1 MAEASSEERT
11 LPPTEWRR
19 ERARRA
25 GDAAISRDLI
35 AGFAFAGACAALVA
49 GGKAW
54 VGGLL
59 AYLHLALAGATSANS
74 VSPAIHAG
82 LAAAGTALAMPLGVV
97 LASSVLAGLVQTRGN
112 FAAESLRAHARRF
125 VPSLGRLFG
134 RESGIDAAMDLGKI
148 AVLGAVALGSLRP
161 CIARLVALSG
171 AGASQVLDTAG
182 TCTRRLGI
190 HLAIAMVAL
199 GLADYLW
206 QRVRHQS
213 RLRMTRDEARREH
226 KESEGDPEH
235 LAERRRIQRESQM
248 EGALADVAGADLVL
262 VDPGVAAVA
271 ISCSDAANRAPV
283 LRVRGERLRAWQI
296 EAGARAAGVPS
307 FVEPA
312 LVRALVWVEAGGEIP
327 EALHLSV
334 ARLLV
339 RARGRRHPAGGPSL
353 PIPSE
358 RGR

>member
-11 LPPTEWRR
+11 IPPTQRRR

-25 GDAAISRDLI
+25 GDVAISRDLI
-35 AGFAFAGACAALVA
+35 AGFAFAAACAALVA

-82 LAAAGTALAMPLGVV
+82 LAAVGTALAVPLGVV
-97 LASSVLAGLVQTRGN
+97 LASSVLAGLMQTRGN
-112 FAAESLRAHARRF
+112 FAPESLRANARRF
-125 VPSLGRLFG
+125 VPALARLFG

-148 AVLGAVALGSLRP
+148 AVLGVVALGSLRP
-161 CIARLVALSG
+161 CVSSLVALSG
-171 AGASQVLDTAG
+171 AGASQVLDVAG
-182 TCTRRLGI
+182 ACARRLGI
-190 HLAIAMVAL
+190 HLAIAMVVL

-206 QRVRHQS
+206 QQVRHQS

-235 LAERRRIQRESQM
+235 QAERRRCHRESQM

-262 VDPGVAAVA
+262 VEPGVAAAAVSCPGVA
-271 ISCSDAANRAPV
+271 NGAPV
-283 LRVRGERLRAWQI
+283 LLVRGERLRARQI
-296 EAGARAAGVPS
+296 EAAARAAGMPS

-312 LVRALVWVEAGGEIP
+312 LVRALAWVEAGGEIP

-334 ARLLV
+334 ARLMV
-339 RARGRRHPAGGPSL
+339 RARGQRHPAGGPAL

-358 RGR
+358 RAR